1 MNEVWEALRLRLMR
15 QFRRFADCEEIVQEA
30 LFRTTLRFSGAN
42 DIQNLEAFA
51 AGVARNVV
59 REMQHRDQRDVS
71 YQVAAPEST
80 GASSRAPEEPEDL
93 SLIELIALKHRV
105 FSTSERK
112 LFDAYFQSG
121 KTHAQRERLAA
132 KLGIRLETLCVKMHR
147 LKKRLKD
154 EHLRTSGGLR

>member
-15 QFRRFADCEEIVQEA
+15 QFRSFALAEDIVQEA
-30 LFRTTLRFSGAN
+30 LFRTSLRFAGAN

-51 AGVARNVV
+51 VGVARNIV
-59 REMQHRDQRDVS
+59 REMRHREQRDVS

-80 GASSRAPEEPEDL
+80 GASFQAPDEPDL
-93 SLIELIALKHRV
+93 SLIELNALKHRV

-112 LFDAYFQSG
+112 LFDAYSG